1 MVFALA
7 GVGGAM
13 IGSSIGK
20 AVDGEKLLGL
30 FGAVMIV
37 IAAAMFMKKDT
48 AGNPAVSLNWSSA
61 ARMTPILLI
70 YGVGVGALSGFFGI
84 GGGFLVVPGIIA
96 ATGMPMISA
105 VGSSL
110 VSVTAFGLTT
120 ALNYS
125 LSGLVDWRMA
135 AIFIAGGMVGGVFGQ
150 RAARAL
156 ETRKQLLAKVFA
168 IIVASVGVYVVGK
181 GFGLI

>member
-1 MVFALA
+1 
-7 GVGGAM
+7 
-13 IGSSIGK
+13 
-20 AVDGEKLLGL
+20 
-30 FGAVMIV
+30 
-37 IAAAMFMKKDT
+37 
-48 AGNPAVSLNWSSA
+48 
-61 ARMTPILLI
+61 
-70 YGVGVGALSGFFGI
+70 
-84 GGGFLVVPGIIA
+84 
-96 ATGMPMISA
+96 MPMISA